1 MGNDQPK
8 GSISDRLDRLT
19 SPEKAV
25 SEKPE
30 AVPTSKSPE
39 VAPEPKQEAPAEVP
53 QEQPTAQ
60 PAEVEENEALANSKN
75 PDRTRAYIEK
85 LKSERDEALKATK
98 NTPEPQV
105 QERVESPF
113 DIFNPPAAQAPI
125 PQALQQPFQMPNV
138 PYLNP
143 LQIQNLKNE
152 FVKEDGS
159 VDIDGL
165 NHAFQRANQE
175 AYQLRQ
181 LSETQRKQME
191 RFEQKQ
197 EEREAYQSHPEIDP
211 TNKAAYNKRLFNLV
225 TDRLVKNMFLGKKES
240 LAQVTSQIKSEVG
253 YQPKVDT
260 QKVEA
265 QAVEKYKETQRARVQ
280 GPFEAGR
287 GEERMDSAS
296 LEDLRKISRHQ
307 GPKAEAAISQRLK
320 ALGI

>member
-39 VAPEPKQEAPAEVP
+39 VAPAPVQEAPRE
-53 QEQPTAQ
+53 T
-60 PAEVEENEALANSKN
+60 PAESPEVVEEKEALANSKN
-75 PDRTRAYIEK
+75 PERTKAYIDK
-85 LKSERDEALKATK
+85 LKDQLKTATTK
-98 NTPEPQV
+98 VPEPQV
-105 QERVESPF
+105 QEQSESPF
-113 DIFNPPAAQAPI
+113 DIFNPKETPLGPI
-125 PQALQQPFQMPNV
+125 PEMPLQQHFNV
-138 PYLNP
+138 PNLNP
-143 LQIQNLKNE
+143 LQVQNIKNQ
-152 FVKEDGS
+152 FVREDGS

-165 NHAFQRANQE
+165 NNALSRANYDASQSR
-175 AYQLRQ
+175 AAVTALQ
-181 LSETQRKQME
+181 KQME
-191 RFEQKQ
+191 RSEQRL

-211 TNKAAYNKRLFNLV
+211 ANKGAYNKQLFNLV

-240 LAQVTSQIKSEVG
+240 LSQVTNQIKSEIG

-287 GEERMDSAS
+287 GQERMDTATI
-296 LEDLRKISRHQ
+296 EDLRKMSRRK
-307 GPKAEAAISQRLK
+307 GPQAEAAISQRLK